1 MRFSAAF
8 IVLALFCA
16 PAFADPGAGEV
27 HAGNAFYRKG
37 EFQHAIQHYE
47 KAAEKNPADARIEY
61 NIGAAAYEAKDYDAA
76 IDHFQKSL
84 LTDDNKFRRDVYF
97 DLGDAF
103 YRVGI
108 NREDKD
114 IDQSIKRLES
124 SLSNF
129 EKARKLDPKD
139 KQAVENYEFVKKIL
153 DQYKQKKQQQDQQK
167 QQQKQDQ
174 QKQDQQKQD
183 QQKQDQQKQDQ
194 QKQDQQKQDQ
204 QKQDQQKQDQ
214 QKQDQQKPEDQKSQ
228 DQKDQEKKD
237 QEKKDQEK
245 QDQQK
250 QDQQKQDQEKKDQE
264 KQDQQKKDQEQKDQQ
279 NKPNDQNNP
288 ASGQTAEGQISSQKD
303 ANNMVDNFERN
314 EMPKGLLNFIHKT
327 GEARPVE
334 KDW

>member
-1 MRFSAAF
+1 MRFVFAF
-8 IVLALFCA
+8 IVLVLFSA
-16 PAFADPGAGEV
+16 PAFADPGAGDV
-27 HAGNAFYRKG
+27 RAGNAFYNKG
-37 EFQHAIQHYE
+37 EFQHAIQRYE
-47 KAAEKNPADARIEY
+47 KAMEKSPADARIEY
-61 NIGAAAYEAKDYDAA
+61 NLGAAAYQAKDYSAA
-76 IDHFQKSL
+76 IEHFQKSL
-84 LTDDNKFRRDVYF
+84 LTDDDKFRRDVYF
-97 DLGDAF
+97 NLGDAF

-124 SLSNF
+124 SLASF
-129 EKARKLDPKD
+129 EKAKKQDPKD
-139 KQAVENYEFVKKIL
+139 KQTVENYEFVKKVL
-153 DQYKQKKQQQDQQK
+153 EQYKQKKQQQEQQK

-204 QKQDQQKQDQ
+204 QK
-214 QKQDQQKPEDQKSQ
+214 PEEQKSQ

-237 QEKKDQEK
+237 

-250 QDQQKQDQEKKDQE
+250 QDQQKQDQEKQDQEKKDQE
-264 KQDQQKKDQEQKDQQ
+264 KKDQEKKDQEKKDQEQKDQQ

-303 ANNMVDNFERN
+303 ANDMVDGFERN
-314 EMPKGLLNFIHKT
+314 EMPKGLLNFIHRSK
-327 GEARPVE
+327 EARPVD